1 MKVLVFTSLYPN
13 NVWPNHG
20 VFVKERMT
28 AFARL
33 NNGNVKVV
41 APVPYYPSMPFG
53 SRQGFARVSRRE
65 VRDGMDVY
73 HPRFFMTP
81 KVGMALYGLTMFWS
95 VIRTVRRI
103 QRDFDFD
110 LIDAHYVFPDGFAAV
125 LLGRALRKPVVV
137 SARGSDINQ
146 FAAFPLI
153 RKCLQITLRRAD
165 KVIAVC
171 QALKEAM
178 IKLGTPEEKISVISN
193 GVDTNKF
200 RPMPKDEARTALG
213 LPAGTMLLSVGGLIP
228 RKGFDVLIRALKI
241 LIDEYHEKDLYL
253 VIIGDGESRQDLGDL
268 VAALE
273 LKDRVRFTGPV
284 PHRDLYAWYSAA
296 DLFCLAS
303 DREGWPNV
311 ILESLACGTPVVATD
326 IWGVP
331 EILVSEEVGLLTKR
345 DDRDIARTI
354 ANALSRPWRSESLAT
369 FARGHTWARAAQALD
384 RLFREVLAE
393 RRAPPQREDGRDA
406 ASPVAST

>member
-20 VFVKERMT
+20 VFVKERMA

-53 SRQGFARVSRRE
+53 SRQGFSRVSRRE
-65 VRDGMDVY
+65 MRDGLEVY

-95 VIRTVRRI
+95 VIRTVKRI
-103 QRDFDFD
+103 QRNFDFD

-125 LLGRALRKPVVV
+125 LLGRALNKPVVV

-146 FAAFPLI
+146 FAAFPLV
-153 RKCLQITLRRAD
+153 RRCLRFALRRAD
-165 KVIAVC
+165 KVVAVC
-171 QALKEAM
+171 QALKHAM
-178 IKLGTPEEKISVISN
+178 IRLEIPEGKISVISN
-193 GVDTNKF
+193 GVDTDTF
-200 RPMPKDEARTALG
+200 HPIPKGQARTQLG
-213 LPAGTMLLSVGGLIP
+213 LPGGKMLLSVGGLIP
-228 RKGFDVLIRALKI
+228 RKGFDFLIRALNI
-241 LIDEYHEKDLYL
+241 LVHEYDERDLYL
-253 VIIGDGESRQDLGDL
+253 VIVGDGESRQALNNL
-268 VAALE
+268 VAALD
-273 LKDRVRFTGPV
+273 LQDRVRFIGAV
-284 PHRDLYAWYSAA
+284 PHRDLYVWYSAA

-311 ILESLACGTPVVATD
+311 ILEALACGTPVVATN

-331 EILVSEEVGLLTKR
+331 EILVSEEVGLLTRR
-345 DDRDIARTI
+345 DDGDIARTI

-369 FARGHTWARAAQALD
+369 FARGHTWARAAHALD
-384 RLFREVLAE
+384 RLFREVLTA
-393 RRAPPQREDGRDA
+393 RPAQPQRESDRDA
-406 ASPVAST
+406 AFPVVSK

>member
-20 VFVKERMT
+20 VFVKERMV

-53 SRQGFARVSRRE
+53 SRQGFAKVSRRE
-65 VRDGMDVY
+65 VRDGLDVY

-95 VIRTVRRI
+95 VIRDVRRI

-125 LLGRALRKPVVV
+125 LLGRALNKPVVV

-153 RKCLQITLRRAD
+153 RRCLRFALRSAD
-165 KVIAVC
+165 EVIAVC
-171 QALKEAM
+171 QALKDAM
-178 IKLGTPEEKISVISN
+178 IELEIPEEKISVISN
-193 GVDTNKF
+193 GVDTDTF
-200 RPMPKDEARTALG
+200 HPIPKDQARTELG
-213 LPAGTMLLSVGGLIP
+213 LPAGKMLLSVGGLIP
-228 RKGFDVLIRALKI
+228 RKGFDLLIRALKI
-241 LIDEYHEKDLYL
+241 LVDEYDERDLSL
-253 VIIGDGESRQDLGDL
+253 VIVGDGESRQALSDLA
-268 VAALE
+268 AALD
-273 LKDRVRFTGPV
+273 LKDRVRFIGAV

-311 ILESLACGTPVVATD
+311 LLEALACGTPVVATN

-331 EILVSEEVGLLTKR
+331 EVISSDEVGLLTKR
-345 DDRDIARTI
+345 NDRDIAQAVSR
-354 ANALSRPWRSESLAT
+354 ALHRPWKPAT
-369 FARGHTWARAAQALD
+369 LVEYAQSHTWERAAHALN
-384 RLFREVLAE
+384 RLF
-393 RRAPPQREDGRDA
+393 A
-406 ASPVAST
+406 ATLNGPGGTAHR